1 MTVKNTVLILT
12 IGQTDLQVM
21 VKDDKGL
28 TIGVTKIPTT
38 DGNMY
43 QKFNG
48 ALEKENVVAFSSKE
62 ANGHAF
68 FINADDDPEKIK
80 ERTDNAIRVDRED
93 KDKIKSDAV
102 SIKEEGNSV
111 SVKVEGIEQ
120 PQKELLVKKT
130 TPIIDHY
137 LKDKTSSISNI
148 VVFNTHRKERRF
160 EPFAFGKIIAH
171 WLKHMVERHTE
182 SSFSCHEFNPD
193 DVNSNPLT
201 KNSVV
206 WVNYLKG
213 DERFSTDGSQPAM
226 KRIDKTIKQ
235 LCRLYPNN
243 EAEFVCSTGGGLPEA
258 KTQLEAACRFYLHPC
273 IFEKLNQEDTLK
285 NETKQYTAAESY
297 EARHQIVQ
305 LIREGNFEG
314 AAVMATPFLNDKNG
328 QDKKAIESDQ
338 KWASAVKTVAK
349 WFQGSVDLNALNAE
363 LKEASG
369 NNVLPFEHEF
379 QMPNSLWSA
388 FKIEAALRQ
397 QNIQDAIRYTCDLRD
412 IAFYDLLGAYLHEGN
427 FDDPHKSNDEVKKP
441 LTHEQFKEKYDSSKN
456 GDDFFKV
463 ASELSHK
470 ALPTACT
477 LYKEKHPSRFNTRKT
492 WLLKSNTDFSRIIL
506 MDFVCYLASA
516 EKWRDHPLNQ
526 YEDALKPRV
535 KNPPKKLYP
544 RDYRNRITHGYLSSE
559 QLAQARDAF
568 EQAELWAASNAPMR
582 FLEQPIFNALY
593 KSISQQNNAENKQKL
608 DDNLTAS
615 ELYENLSQR
624 LISILQELPMDNDR
638 LNPAEKANE
647 D

>member
-1 MTVKNTVLILT
+1 MTVKNAVLILT

-21 VKDDKGL
+21 VKGDKDL
-28 TIGVTKIPTT
+28 PIGVTNIPTT

-43 QKFNG
+43 RKFNG
-48 ALEKENVVAFSSKE
+48 ALEKENAFAFSSKE

-68 FINADDDPEKIK
+68 FINADDAPSEIK
-80 ERTDNAIRVDRED
+80 ARTDKAGRLDREKETKLNSEGD
-93 KDKIKSDAV
+93 LV
-102 SIKEEGNSV
+102 SIEV
-111 SVKVEGIEQ
+111 AGI
-120 PQKELLVKKT
+120 PQTQTELLVKKI

-137 LKDKTSSISNI
+137 LKDNTNPISNI
-148 VVFNTHRKERRF
+148 VVFNTHRKERKL

-171 WLKHMVERHTE
+171 WLKHMVERQTE
-182 SSFSCHEFNPD
+182 IPFSCHEFNPD

-213 DERFSTDGSQPAM
+213 NERFSTDGSQPAM

-235 LCRLYPNN
+235 LYRLYPNN
-243 EAEFVCSTGGGLPEA
+243 EAEFVCFTGGGLPEA

-273 IFEKLNQEDTLK
+273 IFQKLNQEDTLE
-285 NETKQYTAAESY
+285 NATNQYTAAESY
-297 EARHQIVQ
+297 EARHQIIQ
-305 LIREGNFEG
+305 LIHEGNFEG
-314 AAVMATPFLNDKNG
+314 AAVMATPFLNNEGDQG
-328 QDKKAIESDQ
+328 KKAIESDQ
-338 KWASAVKTVAK
+338 KWARAVKTVAA
-349 WFQGSVDLNALNAE
+349 WFQGSVDLNRLNAE
-363 LKEASG
+363 LKDASG
-369 NNVLPFEHEF
+369 NNVLPFDHEF

-441 LTHEQFKEKYDSSKN
+441 LTLDQCQNESNSFKNRYESFKKEVSQFSKTPLPE
-456 GDDFFKV
+456 
-463 ASELSHK
+463 ASKLYTPDK
-470 ALPTACT
+470 AQ
-477 LYKEKHPSRFNTRKT
+477 RFNTYKKWT
-492 WLLKSNTDFSRIIL
+492 HEDNTDSSRIIFI
-506 MDFVCYLASA
+506 DFVCYLASS
-516 EKWRDHPLNQ
+516 EKWHEHPLNQ
-526 YEDALKPRV
+526 YEDALKPRSE
-535 KNPPKKLYP
+535 KTRNKLYP

-559 QLAQARDAF
+559 QLAQARKTF
-568 EQAELWAASNAPMR
+568 EQAELWATTNISMR
-582 FLEQPIFNALY
+582 FLEQPIFKALY
-593 KSISQQNNAENKQKL
+593 KSIPQKNNTENGQKL

-624 LISILQELPMDNDR
+624 LISILQELPMDNDT